1 MKRVLF
7 LTNYP
12 SPYRVRFYDLLGKSL
27 DVTVLC
33 TDPVADITH
42 RDKAWFE
49 SGEGRFQLVQLDKAR
64 EIRGEYLC
72 TQVISWLKKPYD
84 AIVICGYSSPTAML
98 AMGWLRLHRIPYYME
113 VDGGLIR
120 QDSGAKFR
128 FKRALVRHAKC
139 WLSSGPHTTDYLVHY
154 GADRKRVREYPFTS
168 LYARDILPQAP
179 AREQKLALRREL
191 GMGEH
196 KIVLYVG
203 RFTREKGMDA
213 LLDAAMAL
221 DGDTGVYFVG
231 GEPTPAQL
239 EFCEKENLSNVHF
252 VGFRRKEQLQLYYQA
267 ADVFVLPTHSDVW
280 GLVINEAMACGL
292 PVITTD
298 RCVAGLELVR
308 EGVNG
313 CLVPVEDRQ
322 ALVDAMHRVLLGDY
336 AGMGAAALETIR
348 PYTLENMARVHVD
361 FFENEV

>member
-12 SPYRVRFYDLLGKSL
+12 SPYRVRFYDLLGKDM

-33 TDPVADITH
+33 TDPLADITH

-49 SGEGRFQLVQLDKAR
+49 SGEGNFRLVQLDKAR
-64 EIRGEYLC
+64 QIAGEYLC
-72 TQVISWLKKPYD
+72 TQVIAWLKKPYD

-98 AMGWLRLHRIPYYME
+98 AMAWLRLHRIPYCME

-120 QDSGAKFR
+120 EDGALKYR
-128 FKRALVRHAKC
+128 FKRELVRHARC
-139 WLSSGPHTTDYLVHY
+139 WFSSGPRTTDYLVHY
-154 GADRKRVREYPFTS
+154 GADRKRIREYPFTS
-168 LYARDILPQAP
+168 LYARDILPQP
-179 AREQKLALRREL
+179 PTGEQKRTLRRTL
-191 GMGEH
+191 GMGEG

-213 LLDAAMAL
+213 LLDAAASL

-231 GEPTPAQL
+231 GEPTQDQL
-239 EFCEKENLSNVHF
+239 EWCDKQGLSNVHF
-252 VGFRRKEQLQLYYQA
+252 VGFRRKEELQAYYQA

-308 EGVNG
+308 EGVTG

-322 ALVDAMHRVLLGDY
+322 ALVSALNRVLLGDY
-336 AGMGAAALETIR
+336 AAMGAAALEAIR
-348 PYTLENMARVHVD
+348 PYTLENMAKAHVD
-361 FFENEV
+361 YFENEV